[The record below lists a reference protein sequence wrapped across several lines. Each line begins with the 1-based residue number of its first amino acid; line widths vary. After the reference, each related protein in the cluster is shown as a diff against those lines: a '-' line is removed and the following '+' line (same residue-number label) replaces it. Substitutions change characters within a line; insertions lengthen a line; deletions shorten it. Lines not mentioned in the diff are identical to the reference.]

1 MHMTQAEIQTFPSTL
16 FMGSTAPLPCLLA
29 LWQSLITLFAPPPWC
44 ALPHGHQA
52 GQNGHEMGQLPAQI
66 PAVPFPCIS
75 PSQTGSAPLWSPP
88 PRCMGGT
95 RHSPLEVKL
104 LGIAHKFAPAWPTS
118 PLRMHSSS
126 LLPKPRV
133 AAPKTS
139 RVHASECTRTDSKR
153 GS

>member
-1 MHMTQAEIQTFPSTL
+1 MTQAEIQTFPSTL
-16 FMGSTAPLPCLLA
+16 FMSSTAPLPCLLA
-29 LWQSLITLFAPPPWC
+29 LWWSLITLFAPPPWC

-88 PRCMGGT
+88 PRCMEGT

-139 RVHASECTRTDSKR
+139 KVHASECTRTDSKR